1 MDVLQVLNI
10 SGWVSILFYFVYRNM
25 WNKDNRIGLR
35 VVILAYLLFLIL
47 ISIWAIWYSLFI
59 E

>member
-1 MDVLQVLNI
+1 MDVLQVLNLG
-10 SGWVSILFYFVYRNM
+10 GWVSILFYFVYRNM

-35 VVILAYLLFLIL
+35 IVILAYLLFLIL

>member
-10 SGWVSILFYFVYRNM
+10 GGWVSILFYFVYRNM

-35 VVILAYLLFLIL
+35 IIILAYLLFLIL

>member
-1 MDVLQVLNI
+1 VDVLQVLNLG
-10 SGWVSILFYFVYRNM
+10 GWVSILFYFVYRNM

-35 VVILAYLLFLIL
+35 IVILAYLLFLIL

>member
-1 MDVLQVLNI
+1 VDVLQVLNI
-10 SGWVSILFYFVYRNM
+10 GGWVSILFYFVYRNM

-35 VVILAYLLFLIL
+35 IVILAYLLFLIL

>member
-10 SGWVSILFYFVYRNM
+10 GGWVSILFYFVYRNM
-25 WNKDNRIGLR
+25 WNKDNRMGLR
-35 VVILAYLLFLIL
+35 IVILAYLLFLIV
-47 ISIWAIWYSLFI
+47 ISIWAIWYSIFI

>member
-1 MDVLQVLNI
+1 VDVLQVLNI
-10 SGWVSILFYFVYRNM
+10 GGWVSILFYFVYRNM

-35 VVILAYLLFLIL
+35 IIILAYLLFLIL

>member
-1 MDVLQVLNI
+1 MEVLQVLNI
-10 SGWVSILFYFVYRNM
+10 GGWVSILFYFVYRNM

-35 VVILAYLLFLIL
+35 IVILAYLLFLIL

>member
-1 MDVLQVLNI
+1 MEVLQVLNI
-10 SGWVSILFYFVYRNM
+10 GGWVSILFYFVYRNM
-25 WNKDNRIGLR
+25 WNKDNRMGLR
-35 VVILAYLLFLIL
+35 IVILAYLLFLIV

>member
-1 MDVLQVLNI
+1 VDVFGVLNL

-25 WNKDNRIGLR
+25 WNNNNRIGLR
-35 VVILAYLLFLIL
+35 IVILAYLLFLIV
-47 ISIWAIWYSLFI
+47 ISIWAIWYSLVI

>member
-10 SGWVSILFYFVYRNM
+10 GGWVSILFYFVYRNM
-25 WNKDNRIGLR
+25 WNKDNRMGLR
-35 VVILAYLLFLIL
+35 IVILAYLLFLIL

>member
-10 SGWVSILFYFVYRNM
+10 GGWVSILFYFVYRNM

-35 VVILAYLLFLIL
+35 IVILAYLLFLIL

>member
-1 MDVLQVLNI
+1 VDVLQVLNI
-10 SGWVSILFYFVYRNM
+10 GGWVSMLFYFVYRNM
-25 WNKDNRIGLR
+25 WHSNNRIGLR

-47 ISIWAIWYSLFI
+47 ISIWAIWYSIFI

>member
-1 MDVLQVLNI
+1 MDALQILNLG
-10 SGWVSILFYFVYRNM
+10 GWVSMLFYLVYRNM
-25 WNKDNRIGLR
+25 WRSNNRIGLR
-35 VVILAYLLFLIL
+35 IIILVYLSFLIL

>member
-35 VVILAYLLFLIL
+35 VVILAYLLFLIV